1 MISGKNSK
9 KLEMADQTA
18 LEPSNPAPRG
28 KSLSDGLADEA
39 SVLPPASMNEMAGSL
54 ILRAA
59 GEDLEREGVQRT
71 PARFAKAM
79 KHLTQGYKMTARDA
93 VGEGVFDA
101 EGSGLVCVRNV
112 EFYSL
117 CEHHMLP
124 FWGHASVAYYPDK
137 KILGLSK
144 IPRIVEVFARRFQVQ
159 ERLTR
164 EVADSVRDL
173 ISPRSV
179 VVRVKACHL
188 CMMMRGVEKQSSDTV
203 TEYSHGVDSLSA
215 LEQTRLWASL
225 DSSDKG

>member
-1 MISGKNSK
+1 MITSNGSK
-9 KLEMADQTA
+9 KEI
-18 LEPSNPAPRG
+18 PSSAPEKGPRLDSSLTDTVAG
-28 KSLSDGLADEA
+28 KE
-39 SVLPPASMNEMAGSL
+39 SVLPPQLMSEMAGSL

-59 GEDLEREGVQRT
+59 GEDTEREGVRKT
-71 PARFAKAM
+71 PQRFAKAM
-79 KHLTQGYKMTARDA
+79 KHLTSGYAMTASEA

-124 FWGHASVAYYPDK
+124 FWGKASVAYYPNK

-164 EVADSVRDL
+164 EVTQAVQEL
-173 ISPRSV
+173 IEPRAV
-179 VVRVKACHL
+179 ATRVKACHL
-188 CMMMRGVEKQSSDTV
+188 CMMMRGVEKQQSDTV
-203 TEYSHGVDSLSA
+203 TEYSNGLETLSDS
-215 LEQTRLWASL
+215 EQKRLWAAL
-225 DSSDKG
+225 DSAAE

>member
-1 MISGKNSK
+1 MIARDGSTKEINGSV
-9 KLEMADQTA
+9 T
-18 LEPSNPAPRG
+18 
-28 KSLSDGLADEA
+28 SLSAKGA
-39 SVLPPASMNEMAGSL
+39 SSISDSIEETSSLLPPQAMREMAGSL

-59 GEDLEREGVQRT
+59 GEDLEREGVQKT
-71 PARFAKAM
+71 PQRFAKAM
-79 KHLTQGYKMTARDA
+79 KHLTSGYSMTAAEA

-124 FWGHASVAYYPDK
+124 FWGQASVAYYPAK

-164 EVADSVRDL
+164 EVADAVRDL

-188 CMMMRGVEKQSSDTV
+188 CMMMRGVEKQQSDTV
-203 TEYSHGVDSLSA
+203 TEYSHGVDSLTSV
-215 LEQTRLWASL
+215 EQGRLWSSL
-225 DSSDKG
+225 DSSER

>member
-1 MISGKNSK
+1 MIAGNGSK
-9 KLEMADQTA
+9 KLNSSVATEESLKQ
-18 LEPSNPAPRG
+18 
-28 KSLSDGLADEA
+28 KSVSDGLADEA
-39 SVLPPASMNEMAGSL
+39 SVLPPSSMNEMAGSL

-59 GEDLEREGVQRT
+59 GEDLDREGVQRT

-79 KHLTQGYKMTARDA
+79 KHLTQGYKKTAREA

-124 FWGHASVAYYPDK
+124 FWGSASVAYYPEK

-164 EVADSVRDL
+164 EVADAVKEL

-188 CMMMRGVEKQSSDTV
+188 CMMMRGVEKQASDTV
-203 TEYSHGVDSLSA
+203 TEYSHGVENLSQ
-215 LEQTRLWASL
+215 LEQNRLWAAL
-225 DSSDKG
+225 DSSDR

>member
-1 MISGKNSK
+1 MIAGNGSK
-9 KLEMADQTA
+9 KLNSTA
-18 LEPSNPAPRG
+18 
-28 KSLSDGLADEA
+28 LADEA
-39 SVLPPASMNEMAGSL
+39 TLLPPSTLNEMAGSL

-59 GEDLEREGVQRT
+59 GEDLDREGVKKT

-79 KHLTQGYKMTARDA
+79 KHLTQGYKKTAREA

-124 FWGHASVAYYPDK
+124 FWGSASVAYYPAK

-164 EVADSVRDL
+164 EVADAIQDL
-173 ISPRSV
+173 LSPRSV

-203 TEYSHGVDSLSA
+203 TEFSHGVDGLSQ
-215 LEQTRLWASL
+215 LEQNRLWAAL
-225 DSSDKG
+225 DSSDR